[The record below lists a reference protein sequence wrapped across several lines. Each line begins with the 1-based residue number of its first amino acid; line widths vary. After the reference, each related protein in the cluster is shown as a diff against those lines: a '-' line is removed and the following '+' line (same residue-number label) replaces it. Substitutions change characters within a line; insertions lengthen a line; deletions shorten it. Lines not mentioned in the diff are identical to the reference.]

1 MRYSQMDSTVILW
14 AIFNWTEP
22 LGLFLPEKKKKS
34 AKASVSDALEKKNSL
49 LEKTAQSIIATLNG
63 LEYATALLSFL
74 LVM

>member
-34 AKASVSDALEKKNSL
+34 AKASVSDALEKK
-49 LEKTAQSIIATLNG
+49 KIP
-63 LEYATALLSFL
+63 Y
-74 LVM
+74 